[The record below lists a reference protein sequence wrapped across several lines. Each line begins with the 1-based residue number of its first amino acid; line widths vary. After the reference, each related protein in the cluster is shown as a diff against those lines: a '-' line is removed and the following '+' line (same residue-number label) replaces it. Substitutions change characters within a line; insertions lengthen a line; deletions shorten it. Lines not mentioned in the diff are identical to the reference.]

1 MAPVSSGPPAGSGS
15 SQTFTFTFSDSA
27 GYQNLGVV
35 DILIQSALDGR
46 HACYLAFVPSGP
58 AAGVIDLVDD
68 AGDAGGPY
76 SFVQL
81 PGSGTAQAGKVVFDS
96 RCVTCHGAT
105 AREGPQDVLV
115 GGQGTLASAKP
126 LKTVGSFWP
135 YATSVWNYVNRA
147 MPFNQPG
154 LLSPAEVYAAVA
166 YILFM
171 NGIVREKDVLNAKT
185 LPKIRMP
192 NRDGFV
198 PDPRP
203 DVGRR

>member
-1 MAPVSSGPPAGSGS
+1 MSVRRLVACLAIAALASAQSPKYGVGRTPTEQEVRALSFSIAPDGTGLPKGSGS
-15 SQTFTFTFSDSA
+15 A
-27 GYQNLGVV
+27 VE
-35 DILIQSALDGR
+35 GR
-46 HACYLAFVPSGP
+46 ATY
-58 AAGVIDLVDD
+58 
-68 AGDAGGPY
+68 
-76 SFVQL
+76 
-81 PGSGTAQAGKVVFDS
+81 AQHCAM
-96 RCVTCHGAT
+96 CHGEEGAD
-105 AREGPQDVLV
+105 ARLPLV
-115 GGQGTLASAKP
+115 GGQGSLATDKP

-154 LLSPAEVYAAVA
+154 LLSTSEVYASVA
-166 YILFM
+166 YILYM
-171 NGIVREKDVLNAKT
+171 NGIVKENEVLDART